1 MSFSSAY
8 AAVSNADTSRQR
20 ANTLDREENRAEK
33 QQRLT
38 ALQNGYTQ
46 DEQGNWVPTA
56 LQQQKQQTA
65 SQQQQI
71 LQEQLQAT
79 QQAVQAQKA
88 KMNADA
94 LANITNYWITKNPAD
109 AIKQLHNTPGL
120 KDVLQNAQTLDFK
133 DLDIINFNNPDD
145 VDKLVDMGVDREA
158 LKDPEVQNALSHS
171 FMKIQGKDG
180 TSRLVPVDHVTKQTN
195 SMQFYTTQQRDLYAE
210 NKAKYNS
217 IIKGALPQEV
227 DIQKS
232 KLETQNQILQ
242 QQQED
247 MKAYFEKNPNA
258 TYADFQN
265 SQLSNKN
272 NLDMLKE
279 KLDIKS
285 KQLELEGKTK
295 EAAVTNYVSTSPKEF
310 FDTLSKSDLNS
321 TVNFGGTP
329 IKIYQAAKAAQGD
342 TKLSNTRR
350 DYLDGMVST
359 TSNIGRLKTKLKN
372 ASFDWNALA
381 KGMDKIS
388 KITGTEW
395 RNMSPQEKASM
406 LKRFSFDSDLR
417 TVMAGYIKAMS
428 GAAVSDEERTFYE
441 NAVQGGNWSTKE
453 AALASMKG
461 FESGV
466 YNGVKAS
473 LESMKY
479 NVPATYLEYK
489 SQLNKVHPEQ
499 PQQQP
504 QQQEARPKF
513 SQDQVMQGFKKLFP
527 DVDKLTD
534 LTVEQKQKLV
544 NYLKGN

>member
-56 LQQQKQQTA
+56 LQQQKQQTE

-79 QQAVQAQKA
+79 QQAVQAQQA

-120 KDVLQNAQTLDFK
+120 KEALQNAQTLDFK

-171 FMKIQGKDG
+171 FMKVIGKDG
-180 TSRLVPVDHVTKQTN
+180 KSRLVPVDSVTKQTN

-210 NKAKYNS
+210 NRAKYNS

-227 DIQKS
+227 DTQKS

-295 EAAVTNYVSTSPKEF
+295 EAAVTNYVSANPKEF

-342 TKLSNTRR
+342 TKLSSTRR
-350 DYLDGMVST
+350 DYLDGMIST
-359 TSNIGRLKTKLKN
+359 VSNIGRLKAKLKD
-372 ASFDWNALA
+372 ASFNWNAFSKAMSDLA
-381 KGMDKIS
+381 KL
-388 KITGTEW
+388 TGPELLH
-395 RNMSPQEKASM
+395 MSPKKREA
-406 LKRFSFDSDLR
+406 LIKRFNFDSDVK

-428 GAAVSDEERTFYE
+428 GAQVSDEERKFYE
-441 NAVQGGNWSTKE
+441 TAIMGGNWSTKE

-479 NVPATYLEYK
+479 NTPATYLEYK

-499 PQQQP
+499 QQQE
-504 QQQEARPKF
+504 EARPKF

-527 DVDKLTD
+527 NVDKLTD
-534 LTVEQKQKLV
+534 LTIEQKQKLV